1 MSTLSIVTAAIA
13 DVRTKFEACAA
24 DITPNVDVAGRSIYS
39 VAGQPYWTL
48 RLVDSDP
55 IPRGEPI
62 HQYNVNAQATY
73 HGWPVTG
80 GQNGEHEEAAQLYLV
95 WLQAEFEARP
105 YLQSDTYPRGSGYLE
120 ADGVKV
126 GKSRIAIT
134 GSDTAQQLGVVVD
147 LVIPLEL
154 SIEEAF

>member
-13 DVRTKFEACAA
+13 DVRAKFEACAA
-24 DITPNVDVAGRSIYS
+24 DITPNVNVEGRSI
-39 VAGQPYWTL
+39 VNLTAPYWTL
-48 RLVDSDP
+48 RFVDSDP

-62 HQYNVNAQATY
+62 HQYNIAAQAIY
-73 HGWPVTG
+73 HGWSVTG
-80 GQNGEHEEAAQLYLV
+80 GQDGEHEEAAQLYLI

-105 YLQSDTYPRGSGYLE
+105 YFQSDTHPRGSGYLE

-134 GSDTAQQLGVVVD
+134 GSDTAQQLGIVVD
-147 LVIPLEL
+147 LTIPLEL
-154 SIEEAF
+154 NIEEGF

>member
-39 VAGQPYWTL
+39 QAAPPYWTL
-48 RLVDSDP
+48 RLERMELASRSSSIV
-55 IPRGEPI
+55 
-62 HQYNVNAQATY
+62 QYNVTAQATY